1 LSLLALLWTVVTE
14 CPRGQRKALKPGGKA
29 ATLQALKASLSA
41 SGLGAG
47 DDLALGGLPSLAGLM
62 EARSAEIGR
71 DIGRDQPR
79 CGALPLWL
87 ARGETGGDQPRWAE
101 MGRDGPRPAEIS

>member
-1 LSLLALLWTVVTE
+1 M
-14 CPRGQRKALKPGGKA
+14 GGKA

-62 EARSAEIGR
+62 EARSAEIGAEIGR
-71 DIGRDQPR
+71 EIGRDQPR
-79 CGALPLWL
+79 CEALPLWL
-87 ARGETGGDQPRWAE
+87 TRGETGGDQPRWA
-101 MGRDGPRPAEIS
+101 GISRDQPRWAEISRDQPGWASRR